1 MARNLLNSTFDAATE
16 LKDAGAVTAS
26 AAAQVGGV
34 ARVLNVGNAFIED
47 AVMNVD
53 VDAIDIT
60 TGDEGYTIT
69 LQGSTSSTFASN
81 VYNLAS
87 VKVGKAS
94 VTGHSVDVT
103 TGRYQMPIM
112 NSLDGATPLPYL
124 RAYITCVG
132 TTPSINCRVWLSSCP
147 M

>member
-16 LKDAGAVTAS
+16 LKDAGALTAS

-34 ARVLNVGNAFIED
+34 ARVLNVGPGFID
-47 AVMNVD
+47 GVMNVD
-53 VDAIDIT
+53 VDVIDIT
-60 TGDEGYTIT
+60 SGDEGYTIT

-103 TGRYQMPIM
+103 TGRFQMPVI
-112 NSLDGATPLPYL
+112 NSLDGVTPLPYL
-124 RAYITCVG
+124 RAYITCAG
-132 TTPSINCRVWLSSCP
+132 TTPSINCRAWLSLSP